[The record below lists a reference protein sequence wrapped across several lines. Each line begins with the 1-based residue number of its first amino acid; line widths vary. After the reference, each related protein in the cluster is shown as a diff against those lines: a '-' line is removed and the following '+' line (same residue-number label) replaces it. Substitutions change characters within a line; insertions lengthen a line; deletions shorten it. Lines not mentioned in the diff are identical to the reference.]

1 MYTVFEAGRNNSI
14 MTRID
19 GVVSFPERNGKQP
32 KTGEVWEVEIIG
44 KNSTGKVNF
53 LRIVELILRAGE
65 YELDVAQNGY
75 HANNLSSCGY
85 EVGETRNR
93 WSGLNIYRVFAV
105 PNDKEWQKR
114 LVEKHLEN
122 KQKENN

>member
-1 MYTVFEAGRNNSI
+1 MYAMFESGRNGSV
-14 MTRID
+14 MAKID

-32 KTGEVWEVEIIG
+32 KPGEVWEVEIIS

-53 LRIVELILRAGE
+53 LRMVELVFCDGE
-65 YELDVAQNGY
+65 YSLTVAQNSY
-75 HANNLSSCGY
+75 HAANLSSCGY

-114 LVEKHLEN
+114 LVEKHLAA
-122 KQKENN
+122 KRGNN